1 MGVRTTRPKLSLTL
15 SLFPLFLLALA
26 AVAHAEAD
34 GFLVRDGNVAP
45 AETYLDSDGA
55 VQSDKPV
62 ESPWDT
68 FADEAPPPA
77 AERWEIPGPWSL
89 RATTPQVQTLV
100 AGPTFR
106 NQKNRIEVGAGF
118 GYINSKWRFPFEV
131 SVEPTYRRNKNVSS
145 GDRDFSRVR
154 TFGLVNL
161 WNRSS
166 NWESTSAAGTIF
178 YDSQSDSFNT
188 LEVGGSVSETI
199 GRRLSLSANLIWG
212 GDWPRGAQFNNAA
225 VASFGTS
232 YNLGAG
238 VRSGGFYELDNNLF
252 NDDDF
257 GGFIAYQFLPFAEL
271 NVNAGKHEFVDV
283 RLMISYAL
291 ERP

>member
-1 MGVRTTRPKLSLTL
+1 MQHTGSRMGVRTTRPKLSLTL

-212 GDWPRGAQFNNAA
+212 GRLAARRAVQQRGRRVVRHLVQPRRRRP
-225 VASFGTS
+225 
-232 YNLGAG
+232 LRRLLRAG
-238 VRSGGFYELDNNLF
+238 QQSLQR
-252 NDDDF
+252 
-257 GGFIAYQFLPFAEL
+257 
-271 NVNAGKHEFVDV
+271 
-283 RLMISYAL
+283 
-291 ERP
+291 